1 MYKKD
6 FERLSKK
13 AAAFKALAHPSRI
26 FILENLIKREHCVGE
41 LTEMLGVE
49 MPTVSKHLSVLK
61 NVGIIS
67 SRKENNS
74 VYYKIQMECVK
85 DTLACADK
93 ALKKHQLK

>member
-6 FERLSKK
+6 LARLTMK
-13 AAAFKALAHPSRI
+13 ANAFKALAHPSRI
-26 FILENLIKREHCVGE
+26 FILERLMEREYCVSE

-67 SRKENNS
+67 SRKEYNS
-74 VYYKIQMECVK
+74 VFYKIEKECVK
-85 DTLACADK
+85 DTLNCAEK
-93 ALKKHQLK
+93 GMKSHN